1 MEYLHSCLLPV
12 IVDCILLFTQHPKN
26 CVESKCSNFSLIFI
40 LKFFFYQ
47 FHKFLGRNFQRAI
60 AMCVSEVKCQR
71 RIHACQV
78 LIDNTLCQLIFIP
91 LWHHFLE
98 ADSGLLELI
107 LGLKLDGHGRVG
119 ALQVLVHHAW
129 RCRRDP
135 CRLHCLSTV
144 STDSQ
149 ERRTSTWINLWKDE
163 FQTHNHCF
171 WWYCYCQPID
181 AQFIVLERPYK
192 GILNNKVMKEC
203 PCTLVH
209 IGAFCRLV
217 PVHCTVVGAAA

>member
-1 MEYLHSCLLPV
+1 MFSMLAIAFSILSNSSVEKWSTYIPAYFLLLLTAYFCSRNTPRTV
-12 IVDCILLFTQHPKN
+12 WSLSAPIL
-26 CVESKCSNFSLIFI
+26 VWFSYWI
-40 LKFFFYQ
+40 FFYQ

-119 ALQVLVHHAW
+119 ALQILVHHGDAEEIHVDCTASPQCW
-129 RCRRDP
+129 FSRETHVNLNQPLKRW
-135 CRLHCLSTV
+135 LSNPQFTV
-144 STDSQ
+144 FDDVAFASQ
-149 ERRTSTWINLWKDE
+149 
-163 FQTHNHCF
+163 
-171 WWYCYCQPID
+171 
-181 AQFIVLERPYK
+181 
-192 GILNNKVMKEC
+192 
-203 PCTLVH
+203 
-209 IGAFCRLV
+209 
-217 PVHCTVVGAAA
+217 